1 MLNMKRLFLF
11 AIGFCL
17 CQPSLWAQA
26 TTLYNLSFHNVGF
39 NGNTFC
45 AEVYLSFNQS
55 NKLGSSNLVLDFDKS
70 VISNPTLFADNISGT
85 PIYLPPTLTLSG
97 EERASINIELGIPG
111 LGDPVGIEINKRL
124 IARICFDYPVNG
136 QQVNLDWHVDA
147 SAGTV
152 AYLDDETTQ
161 LSPGTLQG
169 YSGIP
174 VAFPVEWLA
183 FDAVLIGTDAQL
195 DWSTG
200 SELNN
205 SHFEIERSVDGILF
219 EKIGNVSGR
228 GSATSVQQYDF
239 LDLQIAKSGLP
250 YVFYRL
256 RQIDFDG
263 GYSLSPVVQLALS
276 DLPVLLLEG
285 NPNPFTREL
294 TIRYVNSDE
303 TPFTLSILNS
313 LGQEVWT
320 AGMEGQKGTLPI
332 NIETWSNGVY
342 FLSAENEANKVVQKL
357 IKQ

>member
-1 MLNMKRLFLF
+1 MKRLFLF

-17 CQPSLWAQA
+17 CHSSVWSQS
-26 TTLYNLSFHNVGF
+26 TSLYNLSFHNVGF

-45 AEVYLSFNQS
+45 AEIYLSFNQS

-70 VISNPTLFADNISGT
+70 VISNPTLFADNISDT
-85 PIYLPPTLTLSG
+85 PIYFTPTLTLPG
-97 EERASINIELGIPG
+97 DERASINIELGIPG
-111 LGDPVGIEINKRL
+111 LGDPVGTEINKRL

-136 QQVNLDWHVDA
+136 QQVNLDWHEDG
-147 SAGTV
+147 STGTV

-183 FDAVLIGTDAQL
+183 FDAILVGTDAQL

-219 EKIGNVSGR
+219 ERIGKVQGG
-228 GSATSVQQYDF
+228 GSAATVQQYDF
-239 LDLQIAKSGLP
+239 LDLQITRTGLP

-263 GYSLSPVVQLALS
+263 GYSLSPVVRLTLS

-285 NPNPFTREL
+285 NPNPFTHEL
-294 TIRYVNSDE
+294 TIHYLNSDGK
-303 TPFTLSILNS
+303 PFTLSILNS

-320 AGMEGQKGTLPI
+320 AEMENQKGTLPI